1 MAGRL
6 PFDGASMSLFGMW
19 SCSCPPN
26 YVPHDHRDG
35 VPAVLRYGPRTVFQ
49 RGMHGIPQCV
59 LRPALDAYAE
69 TSSTGMT
76 QKLYLTG
83 LLLQDN
89 AVLLL
94 EEQSS
99 SLDFR
104 LSKVC
109 FDAVHGDHYSEGAPY
124 LMPLA
129 RREAPAGLC

>member
-1 MAGRL
+1 MVHRCLCLECGHVLVRRTMY
-6 PFDGASMSLFGMW
+6 PMITGMEFLRF
-19 SCSCPPN
+19 
-26 YVPHDHRDG
+26 YVM
-35 VPAVLRYGPRTVFQ
+35 YGPRTVFQ
-49 RGMHGIPQCV
+49 RGMHGVPQCV

-129 RREAPAGLC
+129 RREASAGLC